1 MATNSAFA
9 RLVARPVDRVQ
20 LAASRVLTRNELSAI
35 EGFDVSPGDAAL
47 VVSFLSRGPMTWDE
61 IRVPLRYFPEER
73 ARARLEECVAG
84 GVVTFDGEIIAYTA
98 AGTEAALAALDARA
112 AALQVMWSNSEAQ
125 VSELLTLL
133 APVAAAAVAAG
144 TPMSGVTRATLGAPN
159 PTPAGNLWRL
169 LTTIRRHRS
178 DCHAEAWAGA
188 GYTVEGIVALADDAS
203 QRQPIENRTNELNAD
218 IWGSLLQDDQLACMA
233 ALAALDG
240 SGTPAT
246 GRG

>member
-20 LAASRVLTRNELSAI
+20 LAASRVLTRDELSAI

-84 GVVTFDGEIIAYTA
+84 GVLTFDGEIIAYTP

-125 VSELLTLL
+125 VSELL
-133 APVAAAAVAAG
+133 A
-144 TPMSGVTRATLGAPN
+144 RACDHGCRRQLPTLGNIAVPLAESQQ
-159 PTPAGNLWRL
+159 PHGLRDDLDACAG
-169 LTTIRRHRS
+169 
-178 DCHAEAWAGA
+178 
-188 GYTVEGIVALADDAS
+188 
-203 QRQPIENRTNELNAD
+203 
-218 IWGSLLQDDQLACMA
+218 LQA
-233 ALAALDG
+233 
-240 SGTPAT
+240 
-246 GRG
+246 